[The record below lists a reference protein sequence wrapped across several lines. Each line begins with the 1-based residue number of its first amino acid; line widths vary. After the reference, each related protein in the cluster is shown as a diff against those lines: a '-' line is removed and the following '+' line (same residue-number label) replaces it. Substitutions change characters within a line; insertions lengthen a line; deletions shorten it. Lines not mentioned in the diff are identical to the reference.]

1 MTTST
6 FKVSMVVTPTS
17 SRAARILY
25 VSQMAAKLRYFF
37 DSQGSQL
44 FGEFEDLIKKQER
57 RHRKGYP
64 GGYAESVAVAADY
77 FIVKCFAE
85 AFEVFEKNDGSV
97 PASALGDHGQGQQVV
112 RADAEWSLHNPLLR
126 ALSSMDD
133 RRTIEQSIDLSELKL
148 AATLLDYSADI
159 ARR

>member
-25 VSQMAAKLRYFF
+25 VRQMAAKLRYFF
-37 DSQGSQL
+37 DSQGSHR

-85 AFEVFEKNDGSV
+85 AFEVFEENDGSV
-97 PASALGDHGQGQQVV
+97 PASALGV
-112 RADAEWSLHNPLLR
+112 RTDYLLALAMVAEWSLHNPLLR
-126 ALSSMDD
+126 VLSSMDD
-133 RRTIEQSIDLSELKL
+133 RRTIEQSIDLGELKL